1 MAEKGRVGVRK
12 HGLFRT
18 SKFDVTLG
26 CETYGFVL
34 GRISNLEGL
43 KSLRLTKVGMADEMT
58 VKRKGAASHPLPC

>member
-1 MAEKGRVGVRK
+1 MTEKRRVGVRK

-18 SKFDVTLG
+18 SKFDVTPG

-34 GRISNLEGL
+34 GGISNLEGL

-58 VKRKGAASHPLPC
+58 VKRKGVTSYTLPC